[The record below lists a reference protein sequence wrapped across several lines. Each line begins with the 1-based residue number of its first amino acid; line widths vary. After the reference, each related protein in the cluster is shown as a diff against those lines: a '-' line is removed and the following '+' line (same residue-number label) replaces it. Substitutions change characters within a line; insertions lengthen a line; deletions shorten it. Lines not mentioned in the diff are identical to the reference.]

1 MFLQK
6 GDQAHA
12 DEVYTTV
19 LCPRS
24 KQDTNMFLQKGEL
37 AQNDEVFTTFV
48 EPQFK
53 QNTNMTLT
61 IYTTP
66 ELGAQ
71 YTKDKQWKMNVR
83 KNGE

>member
-12 DEVYTTV
+12 DEAYTTV
-19 LCPRS
+19 LCLQS

-48 EPQFK
+48 EPRFK

-61 IYTTP
+61 IYSTS
-66 ELGAQ
+66 ELGVQ
-71 YTKDKQWKMNVR
+71 YTKDK
-83 KNGE
+83 